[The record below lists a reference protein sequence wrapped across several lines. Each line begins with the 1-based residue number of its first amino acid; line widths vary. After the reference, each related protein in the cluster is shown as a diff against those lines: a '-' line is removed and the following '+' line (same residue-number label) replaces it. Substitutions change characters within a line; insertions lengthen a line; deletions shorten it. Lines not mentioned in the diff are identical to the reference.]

1 MTTGK
6 QYDDFHPVRYGTNN
20 DMISRASYLAT
31 GGSRSVW
38 SLSHGVN
45 RLTQISSSPAG
56 SGQPAQTF
64 NYSYNAANQRTKDK
78 LADGSYWVYQYDAL
92 GQVTNGFKY
101 FYDGTIVPGQQ
112 FSYAFDTTRPVRY
125 GKVLLR
131 LRSAQPDR
139 WQPLRWS
146 HAGFAQPLQ
155 PASGGRGAV
164 NENASTI

>member
-6 QYDDFHPVRYGTNN
+6 QYDDFHPVRYGANN
-20 DMISRASYLAT
+20 DMISRVSCLAT
-31 GGSRSVW
+31 GGSRCVW

-45 RLTQISSSPAG
+45 RLTQISSQSSASIPAV
-56 SGQPAQTF
+56 SF
-64 NYSYNAANQRTKDK
+64 NYSYNSANQRTQDQ
-78 LADGSYWVYQYDAL
+78 LADGSHWAYQYDSL
-92 GQVTNGFKY
+92 GQVTNGNKY
-101 FYDGTIVPGQQ
+101 FYDNTIVPGQQ
-112 FSYAFDTTRPVRY
+112 FNYAFDTTRPMRY

-164 NENASTI
+164 DENASTI